1 MKYYWIDPSCDG
13 INKTDFDVYVR
24 EARALALRASQR
36 LASPTDTDFARVFNL
51 IYKTPKTATAKYPA
65 PDNWYIIN
73 GLYSLHPNVR
83 AKKTV
88 FKHVMDILTDFATDW
103 EKTDVREKAHVRI
116 YNDCGLRLKYYK
128 DAKLSYDPVND
139 ISMVTDSEIFLKNLY
154 TACTLKNLPPLLA
167 GNSGRENPLRSTIDL
182 RMKAWVGPACK
193 YPHFSFESL
202 KDFVATTPALRM
214 QVNKVS
220 AFMITRLIAHEFMH
234 THPYGLTDGSAAG
247 TGRYTAGWRH
257 IMSETKDDV
266 WPNAEAIALLIF
278 AAGAADTRPQGKTKG
293 GYTVARSWDSIPG
306 SSDPD
311 KTNLKWDSTYPF
323 NSAAGGEFVF
333 YDDLTN

>member
-51 IYKTPKTATAKYPA
+51 IYKTPKAATAKYPA
-65 PDNWYIIN
+65 PENWYNIN
-73 GLYSLHPNVR
+73 GLYNLHPNVR

-139 ISMVTDSEIFLKNLY
+139 ISMVTDSEILPKNLY

-167 GNSGRENPLRSTIDL
+167 GNT
-182 RMKAWVGPACK
+182 
-193 YPHFSFESL
+193 
-202 KDFVATTPALRM
+202 TTPALRM

-333 YDDLTN
+333 YDDLTD